1 LSIVL
6 VNPPHSFAETHSGRE
21 GKRKSDDIFSYPPLG
36 LLYIA
41 SMLKQD
47 GIEVRVI
54 DAPALKIGVREIVQE
69 IEKEKPV
76 IVGMSATTPQTY
88 TAVQLA
94 KMLKAEYN
102 NNLIIGIGGAHIS
115 ADTDFINRFP
125 YFDFALTGEA
135 ELTLPKILRK
145 ILNGERVKGIYHG
158 EAPSNLDRIPFPARE
173 LINNDLYFMPI
184 HEKKFTSII
193 ASRGCPYNCLYCS
206 RPVIGQNVRFRS
218 PKNVVEEMKQC
229 VDEFGSQWFQFVDD
243 TMTLNRDRIIRFSEE
258 IVNQKLEVEWGC
270 QTRVDLVDE
279 KLLRAMFKAGCR
291 EISFGI
297 ESGIERVRAVL
308 RKNFTN
314 KSVFK
319 AFDCCRKIGIE
330 TTAFFIIGLPTET
343 KDELHQTIK
352 FSKMIKADYIEV
364 HVATPFPGSD
374 LFAIAAKEGIIP
386 IDIWDKHARGELED
400 FPLYVTPTLTEEDL
414 HREQKRAYVTFYFR
428 PSYIFHRFFSDAY
441 SAKKLQRDLKTTIS
455 LMKW

>member
-6 VNPPHSFAETHSGRE
+6 VNPPHSFLETHSGRE
-21 GKRKSDDIFSYPPLG
+21 GKRKSNDIFSYPPLG
-36 LLYIA
+36 ILYIA
-41 SMLKQD
+41 SVLEKD
-47 GIEVRVI
+47 GIKVRVI
-54 DAPALKIGVREIVQE
+54 DAPALKIGVREIVHE

-76 IVGMSATTPQTY
+76 VVGISATTPQTY

-102 NNLIIGIGGAHIS
+102 NNLIIGIGGAHVS
-115 ADTDFINRFP
+115 ADTGFINRFP
-125 YFDFALTGEA
+125 YFDFALTGEG
-135 ELTLPKILRK
+135 EVTLPKILRK
-145 ILNGERVKGIYHG
+145 ILDGERVRGIYHG
-158 EAPSNLDRIPFPARE
+158 EAPSNLDEIPFPARE
-173 LINNDLYFMPI
+173 LVDNDLYFMPI

-218 PKNVVEEMKQC
+218 PKNVVNEIKQC
-229 VDEFGSQWFQFVDD
+229 TDKFGVEWFQFVDD
-243 TMTLNRDRIIRFSEE
+243 TMTLNRDRIIRLSEE

-297 ESGIERVRAVL
+297 ESGSERVRTVL

-314 KSVFK
+314 KSVFN
-319 AFDCCRKIGIE
+319 AFDCCRKIGME
-330 TTAFFIIGLPTET
+330 TTAFFILGLPTET

-352 FSKMIKADYIEV
+352 FSKMIKANYIEV
-364 HVATPFPGSD
+364 HVATPLPGSD
-374 LFAIAAKEGIIP
+374 LFTIAAKEGIIP
-386 IDIWDKHARGELED
+386 IDVWDKHAKGELED
-400 FPLYVTPTLTEEDL
+400 FPLYVSPLLTGEDL

-428 PSYIFHRFFSDAY
+428 PHYIFRRLFSDAH
-441 SAKKLQRDLKTTIS
+441 SVKKLQRDLKTAIS